1 MLTFLLTNRQITI
14 KQNNNATF
22 SAHFCI
28 VPFASKDSE
37 RAITFFSDW
46 FSQQTEFSTSLEDME
61 KSELAKCLEKFYLSA
76 RQKDGGYYKATSLR
90 SIRAGLDRYLQSTEL
105 KKPFS
110 ITADPE
116 FTQANKALDAF
127 VKTLRKDGE
136 IAGVVHKETLTREI
150 VEKLFQS
157 GQLGPADSKNPSQLQ
172 NTVWFYISLY
182 FGKRGRENQRK
193 MTKQMLVLRTTP
205 NGRRYYEIN
214 PRSVAGALPSTK
226 NHQGGIQDDEDESD
240 AKMFEL
246 PGSARCPVQIVRNYL
261 LHLNP
266 DADYFYQKPRALSAG
281 KFNPEVDPIWFCN
294 SPLGERPLGEMM
306 KKMTSKA
313 GISPYLTNH
322 CIRATTV
329 TVLGEE
335 NIEARRIRAVTG
347 HKSDASI
354 DSYNSRPSLQQ
365 FQQMSNIISSFVSG
379 QEESTDAAMAASTAT
394 PDQAR
399 KPEASP
405 FPLRE
410 ANQNLLLQQQ
420 FQQFQQQP
428 QGSFFGCT
436 FNITNNY
443 NF

>member
-1 MLTFLLTNRQITI
+1 MHKFLLLTFLLTNRQITI

-110 ITADPE
+110 IMADPE

-172 NTVWFYISLY
+172 NTV
-182 FGKRGRENQRK
+182 
-193 MTKQMLVLRTTP
+193 
-205 NGRRYYEIN
+205 
-214 PRSVAGALPSTK
+214 
-226 NHQGGIQDDEDESD
+226 
-240 AKMFEL
+240 
-246 PGSARCPVQIVRNYL
+246 
-261 LHLNP
+261 
-266 DADYFYQKPRALSAG
+266 
-281 KFNPEVDPIWFCN
+281 
-294 SPLGERPLGEMM
+294 
-306 KKMTSKA
+306 
-313 GISPYLTNH
+313 
-322 CIRATTV
+322 
-329 TVLGEE
+329 
-335 NIEARRIRAVTG
+335 
-347 HKSDASI
+347 
-354 DSYNSRPSLQQ
+354 
-365 FQQMSNIISSFVSG
+365 
-379 QEESTDAAMAASTAT
+379 
-394 PDQAR
+394 
-399 KPEASP
+399 
-405 FPLRE
+405 
-410 ANQNLLLQQQ
+410 
-420 FQQFQQQP
+420 
-428 QGSFFGCT
+428 
-436 FNITNNY
+436 
-443 NF
+443 